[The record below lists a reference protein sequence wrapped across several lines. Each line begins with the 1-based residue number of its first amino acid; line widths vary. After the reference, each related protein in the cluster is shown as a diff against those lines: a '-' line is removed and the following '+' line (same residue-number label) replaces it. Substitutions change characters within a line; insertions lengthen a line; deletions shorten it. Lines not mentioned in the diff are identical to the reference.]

1 MLYAVQ
7 GQLTEYDYYKG
18 YELDDIC
25 SYELSK
31 HDKVALDNA
40 IFLVDNKL
48 SLRKCAKEVGRSKS
62 SLSRDF
68 IKLRRL
74 SFDLY
79 KVVQKQLRVNKERYF
94 RRG

>member
-1 MLYAVQ
+1 MLYTVQ
-7 GQLTEYDYYKG
+7 KQPTEYDYYKG

-31 HDKVALDNA
+31 YDKAALDNA
-40 IFLVDNKL
+40 IFLVDNNL

-68 IKLRRL
+68 VKLRRL

-79 KVVQKQLRVNKERYF
+79 KVVQKQLRVNKEKYF

>member
-7 GQLTEYDYYKG
+7 RPLTEYNYYKG

-31 HDKVALDNA
+31 YDKSALDNA
-40 IFLVDNKL
+40 IFLVDNNL

-68 IKLRRL
+68 AKLRGL

-79 KVVQKQLRVNKERYF
+79 KVVQKQLRVNKEKYF